1 MHHLCTSISSDG
13 VFIAFEAY
21 TATIPAWMYVY
32 IQALNTLSS
41 ARFGL
46 LSHLSGVNFWN
57 SRHSLQLSDS
67 SAWGIFETHFTTQTI
82 LYLWCNVNTAA
93 HKTDAV
99 ITLSFRRF
107 VPRTEIT
114 SPRSGMPTDDRTVG
128 KEQQICYQWQRAVMD
143 FRTAGKS
150 TPQRAAD
157 SLKGL
162 ATWLMHNL
170 HITADINTW
179 TWK

>member
-1 MHHLCTSISSDG
+1 MTYI
-13 VFIAFEAY
+13 FI
-21 TATIPAWMYVY
+21 Y
-32 IQALNTLSS
+32 IYKYIHALNTLSS
-41 ARFGL
+41 AHFEL
-46 LSHLSGVNFWN
+46 LSHLPGVNFWN
-57 SRHSLQLSDS
+57 SRHSPQLSDS

-150 TPQRAAD
+150 TTQRAAD

-162 ATWLMHNL
+162 ATWLMHNI
-170 HITADINTW
+170 HITADINTG